1 MLRLFSI
8 IEEESEQAQE
18 IALRPLMDYYFTTE
32 EGYFSATPKIDV
44 ISREKTK
51 VHFQIPLGISEVSIS
66 TRLNGINVE
75 KIYKVIL

>member
-1 MLRLFSI
+1 MLRSFSLQQT
-8 IEEESEQAQE
+8 EEQELE
-18 IALRPLMDYYFTTE
+18 IALQPLIDYYFTTE

-44 ISREKTK
+44 LRREKTK

-66 TRLNGINVE
+66 TRLNGVNVE